1 MKRKVIRKLI
11 AGLVMLSL
19 MAILTTPALGIN
31 LWVVPENPTG
41 YLDSNDDFVLDDVV
55 IKDVY
60 MGTSFS
66 GNISIFYQQGPSD
79 VEFAENV
86 SIKFFV
92 NDDENINNITI
103 GTAQLIKSGSL
114 ELNQNTNSANKATL
128 EFSSV
133 ENNPPVPKGYGVSY
147 LVGDIPW
154 SGGPSVTGNLDE
166 GDFNPDNAS
175 YYVKVPFTINFEE
188 IPEIGFALYAYA
200 ENHESDPDFAKTV
213 YSHDGAIYHT
223 PEFSTIALPIAAI
236 IGIMFILQS
245 RRRKEDWIILLFS
258 LFFIAVF

>member
-11 AGLVMLSL
+11 AGLVMLSF

-41 YLDSNDDFVLDDVV
+41 YSGTNTDFVLDEVV
-55 IKDVY
+55 IEDVI

-92 NDDENINNITI
+92 NDVSNIINITI
-103 GTAQLIKSGSL
+103 GTAQLIQSGTL
-114 ELNQNTNSANKATL
+114 ILDPNLNSTNTFKTSI
-128 EFSSV
+128 FSSV
-133 ENNPPVPKGYGVSY
+133 ANNPPVPEGYGVSY

-154 SGGPSVTGNLDE
+154 SGGPSVTGNPDE
-166 GDFNPDNAS
+166 DTFTPDNAL
-175 YYVKVPFTINFEE
+175 YYVKVPFTINFDE
-188 IPEIGFALYAYA
+188 IPEIGFALYVYA
-200 ENHESDPDFAKTV
+200 ENHESDTDFAKTV
-213 YSHDGAIYHT
+213 YSHDGVIYHA

-245 RRRKEDWIILLFS
+245 RRRKED
-258 LFFIAVF
+258 